1 MLHIKKLLN
10 LLCNCFVAALETIGG
25 LSIEFK
31 IDPNKSIASIIR
43 ITFTIK
49 QNILILAH

>member
-1 MLHIKKLLN
+1 MLHIKNLLN

-31 IDPNKSIASIIR
+31 IDPNKSIASENYFYNK
-43 ITFTIK
+43 TKYTDY
-49 QNILILAH
+49 